1 MELTHKGLGHVR
13 SGAPPTRG
21 PRKAHP
27 TQVLRL
33 RFETWVPRTQT
44 ARIRPLPTL
53 PRGDGLAAEKGSLGS
68 ERPWPGKEHS
78 PNDPGSKSRHHSGR
92 RTLRGIPTE
101 SGLGGQ
107 VNGNFLIPVVD
118 TLADTLVDTL

>member
-33 RFETWVPRTQT
+33 GFEAWVPRIQ
-44 ARIRPLPTL
+44 AAGIRPLPTL
-53 PRGDGLAAEKGSLGS
+53 PRGDGLAAEKGSFGASLDCVGEGSAFAAWLGYRTPDANNPVLNRVNQFAPS
-68 ERPWPGKEHS
+68 QLLER
-78 PNDPGSKSRHHSGR
+78 DSR
-92 RTLRGIPTE
+92 
-101 SGLGGQ
+101 
-107 VNGNFLIPVVD
+107 
-118 TLADTLVDTL
+118 